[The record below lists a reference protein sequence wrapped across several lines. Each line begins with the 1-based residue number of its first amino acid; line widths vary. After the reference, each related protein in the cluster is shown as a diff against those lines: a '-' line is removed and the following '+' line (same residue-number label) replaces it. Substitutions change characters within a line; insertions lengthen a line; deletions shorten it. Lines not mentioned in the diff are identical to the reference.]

1 MIATLLEFSLRQ
13 RILILGLPALAP
25 PPVCSR
31 FSRFP
36 SMPIPMSPTQVQVLT
51 EASGLSPVEVERFIT
66 YPIELQMNG
75 LPGLTE
81 IRSISKFA
89 LSPADGRVR
98 GRCGCVFRPAVGAG
112 TNHGGS

>member
-1 MIATLLEFSLRQ
+1 M
-13 RILILGLPALAP
+13 
-25 PPVCSR
+25 
-31 FSRFP
+31 
-36 SMPIPMSPTQVQVLT
+36 
-51 EASGLSPVEVERFIT
+51 ERFIT

-89 LSPADGRVR
+89 LSQLTVVFADDVD
-98 GRCGCVFRPAVGAG
+98 VFRPAVGAG